1 MFKGGY
7 TMVDCTGISLSTET
21 KQTITGIYAKVK
33 KAYNTGKAVFAQNCT
48 FSSKAVTPIQ
58 VMINPDPTPGSKTYI
73 CTASTLQLW
82 VGEDDGVT
90 ISNMAPSNQAKKTT
104 K

>member
-21 KQTITGIYAKVK
+21 KQTVSGIYAKVK
-33 KAYNTGKAVFAQNCT
+33 KAYNAGKAVFAQNLT
-48 FSSKAVTPIQ
+48 FASLATTPIQ
-58 VMINPDPTPGSKTYI
+58 VMINPNPAEGSTDFI

-82 VGEDDGVT
+82 VGADDGVT
-90 ISNMAPSNQAKKTT
+90 VVNMAPSNRTT
-104 K
+104 KSK